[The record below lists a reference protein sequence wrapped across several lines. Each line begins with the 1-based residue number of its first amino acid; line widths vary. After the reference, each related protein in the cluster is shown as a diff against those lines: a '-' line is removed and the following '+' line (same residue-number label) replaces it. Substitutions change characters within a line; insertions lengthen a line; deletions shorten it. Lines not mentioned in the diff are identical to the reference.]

1 VLGTSGSVGGL
12 KRDDMQA
19 YFDRRYSPGNVTLVG
34 VGKVDF
40 EALVAKADAMCSPWR
55 AFDVSRELPPPPVG
69 ARRRIHADPNVARQ
83 QVAMA
88 SPAPASQDADR
99 YAAMLAA
106 TILGDVTG
114 SRLFYALVDPA
125 IVDEAGMAYDAL
137 DGAGMFMTFLS
148 ADTDQAA
155 RALQIA
161 REEIRRF
168 LDEGPTDAEMQAA
181 KNKIA
186 SAATLKGEV
195 PMGRLTAVGYDWLYR
210 REYVPLA
217 SQIET
222 LFAVPAEEVLGV
234 ARRYNLAEA
243 TVVTLGPLGEL

>member
-1 VLGTSGSVGGL
+1 
-12 KRDDMQA
+12 MQA

-40 EALVAKADAMCSPWR
+40 RALVAKAEAMCSAWR
-55 AFDVSRELPPPPVG
+55 PFDVSRELPAPPTG
-69 ARRRIHADPNVARQ
+69 ARRRIHADPKVARQ

-88 SPAPASQDADR
+88 CPAPTSQDPAR

-106 TILGDVTG
+106 TIVGDSTG

-148 ADTDQAA
+148 ADADQAA

-161 REEIRRF
+161 RDEVRRF
-168 LDEGPTDAEMQAA
+168 LDGGPTDAEMQAA

-217 SQIET
+217 EQIET
-222 LFAVPAEEVLGV
+222 LFAVPAEEVLAV
-234 ARRYNLAEA
+234 ARKYNLAES
-243 TVVTLGPLGEL
+243 TLVTLGPLEDL